1 MDFLQHKSGCHKC
14 QLVDIDKPS
23 TLVNCC
29 LIGAPLLRDYL
40 SNLVKPDIARQNR
53 QLKREFMRE
62 SDGKVY
68 TTTKKKLKEVMRYK

>member
-1 MDFLQHKSGCHKC
+1 MDFLQHKSGCAKC
-14 QLVDIDKPS
+14 QLVDIDKPA

-29 LIGAPLLRDYL
+29 LIGAPLLREHL
-40 SNLVKPDIARQNR
+40 VNIVKPEIAKQNKR
-53 QLKREFMRE
+53 LKREFMQE

>member
-1 MDFLQHKSGCHKC
+1 MDFNNHRAGCAKC
-14 QLVDIDKPS
+14 RTVEIGKPA

-29 LIGAPLLRDYL
+29 HEGAPLLRDYL
-40 SNLVKPDIARQNR
+40 ADLVKPEIARQKK
-53 QLKREFMRE
+53 QLKREFMQE